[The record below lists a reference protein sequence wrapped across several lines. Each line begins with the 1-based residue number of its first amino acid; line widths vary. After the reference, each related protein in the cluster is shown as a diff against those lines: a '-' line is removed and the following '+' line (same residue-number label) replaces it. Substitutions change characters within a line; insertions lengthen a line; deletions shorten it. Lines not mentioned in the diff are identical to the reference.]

1 MQRWYFT
8 PNYQCVK
15 ASEDR
20 LAMQLVGDGV
30 MLVGEDEVVMQNG
43 GRKVSGSINGA
54 SDAYTKAFT
63 KIYPQLAERSPV
75 YAQLRNCIDM
85 AVAAAYIQ
93 QNDFYGLTDWNLNTF
108 GDEAVYPVETLNPPK
123 QVASAV
129 NSIWK
134 GRTLMTPI
142 GGGVQMRPDQA
153 LSSENLIPDGDGTVE
168 KVHEELD
175 LSKLDADKWWW
186 D

>member
-1 MQRWYFT
+1 
-8 PNYQCVK
+8 
-15 ASEDR
+15 
-20 LAMQLVGDGV
+20 
-30 MLVGEDEVVMQNG
+30 
-43 GRKVSGSINGA
+43 
-54 SDAYTKAFT
+54 
-63 KIYPQLAERSPV
+63 ERAPV

-93 QNDFYGLTDWNLNTF
+93 QNDFYGLTDWNLDTF

-142 GGGVQMRPDQA
+142 GGWVQMRPDQA
-153 LSSENLIPDGDGTVE
+153 LTSDNLIPDGEGAVE
-168 KVHEELD
+168 KVRAELD
-175 LSKLDADKWWW
+175 LSKLDDNKWWW